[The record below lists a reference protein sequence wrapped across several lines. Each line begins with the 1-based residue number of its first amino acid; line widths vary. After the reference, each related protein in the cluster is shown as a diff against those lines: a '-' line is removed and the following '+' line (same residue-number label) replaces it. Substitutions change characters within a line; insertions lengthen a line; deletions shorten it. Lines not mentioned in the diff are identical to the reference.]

1 MHMTT
6 AHKIPHFGF
15 GTWNHPEEETYAIV
29 LDALEIGYRHIDTAE
44 MYGNERAVG
53 RAIRGSGLK
62 RDEIFLTTKV
72 APENFAP
79 GQIIKQ
85 ARASLD
91 KLGVDKVDLYL
102 LHWPSPQDKY
112 DANDYVTQLSG
123 VHDAGLARQIGVSN
137 FTKKYLDVA
146 LRILG
151 ASHIATNQVEC
162 HVLMQNRPI
171 ADYTH
176 KHNIPI
182 TAYCPLARGHLSES
196 AGLVA
201 IAKKHGV
208 SPEQV
213 GLAFLLAEGHI
224 VIPSSSKRERVLSNW
239 DAQKLK
245 LSSDDV
251 AAIRKLDENRRLVNG
266 SWCPVWDT

>member
-1 MHMTT
+1 MSNNLP
-6 AHKIPHFGF
+6 IPRFGF

-53 RAIRGSGLK
+53 RAIKDSGLK

-79 GQIIKQ
+79 GQIIKH
-85 ARASLD
+85 ARTSLD
-91 KLGVDKVDLYL
+91 KLGVDNVDLYL
-102 LHWPSPQDKY
+102 LHWPSPQDQY
-112 DANDYVTQLSG
+112 DASDYVTQLAG
-123 VHDAGLARQIGVSN
+123 VLDAGLVTQIGVSN

-151 ASHIATNQVEC
+151 ASRIASNQVEC

-171 ADYTH
+171 VDYTKSH
-176 KHNIPI
+176 GIPI

-201 IAKKHGV
+201 IAKTHGV

-224 VIPSSSKRERVLSNW
+224 VIPSSSKRERVQSNW
-239 DAQKLK
+239 EAQKVT
-245 LSSDDV
+245 LSPDEV
-251 AAIRKLDENRRLVNG
+251 ATIRKLDEGRRLVNG
-266 SWCPVWDT
+266 AWCPVWDK

>member
-1 MHMTT
+1 MQNS
-6 AHKIPHFGF
+6 IPQFGF
-15 GTWNHPEEETYAIV
+15 GTWNHPEDETYKVVRAA
-29 LDALEIGYRHIDTAE
+29 LDVGYRHIDTAE

-53 RAIRGSGLK
+53 RAIKDSGIK
-62 RDEIFLTTKV
+62 RQELFITTKV
-72 APENFAP
+72 APENFGP
-79 GQIIKQ
+79 GQIIKH
-85 ARASLD
+85 ARASMD
-91 KLGVDKVDLYL
+91 KLGIDKADLYL

-112 DANDYVTQLSG
+112 VADDYVTQLGG
-123 VHDAGLARQIGVSN
+123 VQDAGLTTAIGVSN

-151 ASHIATNQVEC
+151 PQRIATNQVEC

-171 ADYTH
+171 VDYT
-176 KHNIPI
+176 KSKGISI
-182 TAYCPLARGHLSES
+182 TAYCPLARGHLPES

-201 IAKKHGV
+201 ISKKLGAT
-208 SPEQV
+208 PEDV

-224 VIPSSSKRERVLSNW
+224 VIPSSSKPARIKTNW

-245 LSSDDV
+245 LSPDDV
-251 AAIRKLDENRRLVNG
+251 SAIRKLDEGRRLVNG